1 MERVFE
7 NIKEFLIEEEL
18 KSKTESEA
26 ERFRER
32 HTRVYGSLRYLVE
45 KLENGKEFLNFLDN
59 YIKEGVKE
67 ND

>member
-1 MERVFE
+1 MDKVFE
-7 NIKEFLIEEEL
+7 HIKEWLIEEEL

-26 ERFRER
+26 DRFRER
-32 HTRVYGSLRYLVE
+32 HTRVYGSLRYLLE

-59 YIKEGVKE
+59 YIKEGVK